1 MKATRILVITGA
13 LMLAASAFPQTSTST
28 ATAETVASYQYFA
41 ETGLSYDYYGQAMAS
56 TTGFGVRIGQSN
68 AFSVTDID
76 TPVAQPGS
84 SYATLRTA
92 IEYHV
97 AASNLWEF
105 IGLGS
110 VGATTNGSTTVASFS
125 GGVGVSFDI
134 GKWLS
139 KGKIGI
145 PLMLEDRLNV
155 ITANQ
160 VKPTY
165 QLGFRKTW

>member
-1 MKATRILVITGA
+1 MRAMRMFVITGA
-13 LMLAASAFPQTSTST
+13 LMLATGAFGQTG
-28 ATAETVASYQYFA
+28 ATAAAAGPAAVYQYFA
-41 ETGLSYDYYGQAMAS
+41 ETGLSYDYYGQTMAS

-76 TPVAQPGS
+76 TPIAQPGTN
-84 SYATLRTA
+84 YATLRTA

-97 AASNLWEF
+97 AASPLWEF

-139 KGKIGI
+139 HGKIGV
-145 PLMLEDRLNV
+145 PLMFEDRLNV